1 MVEYFKSVGCES
13 NSTLGQCVIIALIV
27 NDFFGGNIMMC
38 TSLFGT
44 FYYNIVDGE
53 VLDLMDVLFLG
64 EIIQYE
70 YGEEVTGKILL

>member
-1 MVEYFKSVGCES
+1 
-13 NSTLGQCVIIALIV
+13 
-27 NDFFGGNIMMC
+27 MMC

-70 YGEEVTGKILL
+70 YGEEVTREILL